1 MSIFRCLQCDT
12 YRDADE
18 EDNTAQ
24 TADGMGLICSRC
36 VEADE
41 ADFEDLIYAHAQE
54 GASL

>member
-41 ADFEDLIYAHAQE
+41 ADLEVLIYAHGQE
-54 GASL
+54 ATI